1 MVVMEEIVGRA
12 DGRPREENSDKRQQ
26 PTTCGAIL
34 TQLSNV
40 LCNGS
45 EDPAINGKGKEVVE
59 EAARLVRE
67 LKVKL
72 GEVMLAKVED
82 ATVATRA
89 QRQPEGVKEAKLS
102 SWAKVAGQGIPEKP
116 VPNRTLREITVLR
129 RDCEALPA
137 EEATPPAIVAAVNAR
152 IMDVTKGKVLAAR
165 CLPSGDIILTT
176 DARET
181 REALTKSST
190 WLEVLGQ
197 KAKAKHTLYP
207 VMVKGVPMG
216 NTNWKEEQQAIKAI
230 YAQNE
235 GLRRGVQ
242 IERLSLRRNASL
254 QAKVGSLVLSVTSP
268 QQANLLV
275 DNGLIIDSI
284 FCDVEIFHRGSA
296 GHPVL

>member
-72 GEVMLAKVED
+72 GE
-82 ATVATRA
+82 
-89 QRQPEGVKEAKLS
+89 
-102 SWAKVAGQGIPEKP
+102 
-116 VPNRTLREITVLR
+116 ITVLR

-137 EEATPPAIVAAVNAR
+137 EEATPPAIVAAVNTR

-230 YAQNE
+230 
-235 GLRRGVQ
+235 
-242 IERLSLRRNASL
+242 
-254 QAKVGSLVLSVTSP
+254 
-268 QQANLLV
+268 
-275 DNGLIIDSI
+275 
-284 FCDVEIFHRGSA
+284 
-296 GHPVL
+296 